1 LNYWL
6 VDTTEVRND
15 SVDSGYREFLLLIG
29 NFSRGNRWERDLDVG
44 FSEGGGVAV
53 GLRGI
58 YEGVALSKSCCH
70 CVCPDGIVC
79 VARSGDLPSVKGR
92 GTGAV
97 AIRTCTRYV
106 HIWFQS
112 P

>member
-1 LNYWL
+1 
-6 VDTTEVRND
+6 
-15 SVDSGYREFLLLIG
+15 
-29 NFSRGNRWERDLDVG
+29 VG
-44 FSEGGGVAV
+44 EIWTWGSGGGVAV
-53 GLRGI
+53 RLRGI

-70 CVCPDGIVC
+70 RVCPDGIVC
-79 VARSGDLPSVKGR
+79 VARSVKGR

-97 AIRTCTRYV
+97 AIRTCTPYV